1 LADDPRKA
9 VPVAFRQAREGRSKR
24 KASARLSAEPDRL
37 DGFQN
42 FTGDTINSAKAANG
56 MIGRTMDFDLN
67 GDNAVNFPGDTLL
80 SARMASHV
88 EGICP

>member
-1 LADDPRKA
+1 
-9 VPVAFRQAREGRSKR
+9 
-24 KASARLSAEPDRL
+24 
-37 DGFQN
+37 
-42 FTGDTINSAKAANG
+42 